1 MENPR
6 KNGVSYEF
14 DAFSVDAEQCLLFRD
29 GEPVPLAP
37 KVVETLVALVEHRGR
52 VMTKDELME
61 RLWPDTFV
69 EQSNL
74 SQNVFLLRKA
84 LGEAEYIETV
94 PRRGYCFRGEV
105 RRLGPADGD
114 EVRSSV
120 PADDGGELI
129 HTSRTRTRFVR
140 EEEVTIDGTE
150 ATFTRPVLARMPV
163 SM

>member
-6 KNGVSYEF
+6 KNGVSYQF
-14 DAFSVDAEQCLLFRD
+14 GPFSLDAEQLLLFRD
-29 GEPVPLAP
+29 GHAVPLAP
-37 KVVETLVALVEHRGR
+37 KVVETLVALVERSGH
-52 VMTKDELME
+52 VMTKGELME

-105 RRLGPADGD
+105 RRSESLAGEDRRLEPHASD
-114 EVRSSV
+114 
-120 PADDGGELI
+120 ELI
-129 HTSRTRTRFVR
+129 
-140 EEEVTIDGTE
+140 
-150 ATFTRPVLARMPV
+150 LK
-163 SM
+163 